1 MSDRIKNLIHKE
13 ISNQMKTKYTHLEIP
28 SGMYALV
35 TEAKE
40 ITGIAGMNLYDV
52 TLRILDKNRNRDE
65 RFADIPFVRTDV
77 KLASG
82 DIVIVIMMYGKPMP
96 YVVGRC
102 CEWN

>member
-40 ITGIAGMNLYDV
+40 ITGINLYDV